1 MMIDDSMEVRLFFE
15 FLQVAVGNRK
25 SLSVSVTDADWH
37 RLFEFC
43 KRQALIGVGFTA
55 VEKLHAMGVVCPAGL
70 RMQWMA
76 LALQIEKRNVLLNN
90 QCSQLAR
97 KYEHDGLETCI
108 LKGQGNCL
116 NYPEGLRNRRQCGD
130 IDLWAT
136 PINVRQ
142 QEQLETTIC
151 PRADRGGERELFT
164 HCQLKEEF
172 IKLKQ
177 VPQITRE
184 LKEIGPQADDG
195 GEQQLSSNALQL
207 KEKCFCP
214 QMSQMDTDGCPQ
226 ADGGIAIA
234 VQTGKEDVEYVEYHG
249 RKAVVEYVRMQYRL
263 EGNIEKPVI
272 RYHHIE
278 APKMDGTE
286 VEVHFR
292 PCYAHSP
299 LRNWRMQ
306 RWFGE
311 YADVCMKNKTHMGFA
326 VPTASVNVV
335 YQMCH
340 LFSHYFDEGLGL
352 RQIMDYYFALKVWHN
367 DVMECKDL
375 QTQGMWSEG
384 LGTPVMSKE
393 EVMAVIRSFGMG
405 KFAGAVMWVLRE
417 VFVGANENDNENDK
431 CSRRTRRGMD
441 GCPQADFVGECES
454 SEFKRNLN
462 GCPQTDS
469 FGERQLENNKN
480 PQMIQMD
487 TDGCPQADFVGEQ
500 VLITDEKL
508 MITDCPWLLCEPNER
523 EGKKL
528 LEVIMKG
535 GNFGQYD
542 TRDAEL
548 KKGGIVKHGVWK
560 LKRVMRL
567 VRSYPEEALWEP
579 LFRVWHLF
587 WRVFYNR

>member
-1 MMIDDSMEVRLFFE
+1 MEVRLFFE
-15 FLQVAVGNRK
+15 FIQVAVGNRE
-25 SLSVSVTDADWH
+25 SLSVVISDTDWL

-55 VEKLHAMGVVCPAGL
+55 VEKLHALGVECPAAL

-76 LALQIEKRNVLLNN
+76 LALQIEKRNGLLNQ

-108 LKGQGNCL
+108 LKGQGNCI
-116 NYPEGLRNRRQCGD
+116 NYPENLRRRRLCGD
-130 IDLWAT
+130 IDVWAT

-151 PRADRGGERELFT
+151 PRADDGGEQQLFT
-164 HCQLKEEF
+164 HCLLIAEF

-177 VPQITRE
+177 VSQITRE
-184 LKEIGPQADDG
+184 LKEICPRADRG
-195 GEQQLSSNALQL
+195 GERESPGMKREL
-207 KEKCFCP
+207 KEI
-214 QMSQMDTDGCPQ
+214 CPQ

-234 VQTGKEDVEYVEYHG
+234 VQTGKEEVEYVEYHG
-249 RKAVVEYVRMQYRL
+249 RKAVMEYVRMQHRL

-306 RWFGE
+306 RWFNDH
-311 YADVCMKNKTHMGFA
+311 ADVCMKNKTHMGFA

-352 RQIMDYYFALKVWHN
+352 RQLMDYYFALKVWHN

-405 KFAGAVMWVLRE
+405 KFAAAVMWVLNE
-417 VFVGANENDNENDK
+417 VFGGGNENENENEK
-431 CSRRTRRGMD
+431 CPRRTRRGTD
-441 GCPQADFVGECES
+441 GGSQADIVGKRELKRINRELKEMGPQADC
-454 SEFKRNLN
+454 
-462 GCPQTDS
+462 
-469 FGERQLENNKN
+469 FGERELKRIKRELKENNFV
-480 PQMIQMD
+480 PWMI
-487 TDGCPQADFVGEQ
+487 
-500 VLITDEKL
+500 
-508 MITDCPWLLCEPNER
+508 CEPNEK
-523 EGKKL
+523 EGRKL
-528 LEVIMKG
+528 LEEIMKG

-542 TRDAEL
+542 TRDAAL
-548 KKGGIVKHGVWK
+548 KKGGMIKHGLWK

-567 VRSYPEEALWEP
+567 VKSYPEEALWEP
-579 LFRVWHLF
+579 VFRVWHLG
-587 WRVFYNR
+587 WRKVNG